1 MKAALATLASTL
13 YLGWTTYNGAPVR
26 DSIATLSVLAFQS
39 LVGLVIVRRLVQ
51 VKLAALETI
60 AVAFAIGSLS
70 STLVD
75 QLSLNI
81 GINTPAWVGQT
92 VLALAVTA
100 LARKTSGPIV
110 PTPLIFDFR
119 LLAATPLVVMTG
131 YGVFTRG
138 WWLAISLLCVTNGL
152 NFFKQISKSTTTTI
166 LSSFIGSALWLVT
179 LFMARPSTP
188 KYGDLMLRPLYTGSD
203 DFVFSES
210 MSWSLAHFGIGD
222 YAAAIGTSVRYHW
235 FSLAWSGLID
245 KLSGATPFVTT
256 LHVVPTVTFAMIA
269 WLIFALISATG
280 LRRIAGAIGV
290 AVLFGTAT
298 VIDPIRFYHVL
309 NTSNVAP
316 YIWMLLV
323 PILLVSLAQRSLG
336 GATFTIPVL
345 IAVAFLAK
353 APFGVAVLV
362 GTVST
367 LLVMWWRNRTVR
379 GFVLPAV
386 VAITSAATYFV
397 FLSPHSWEQR
407 EYAVS
412 WNLAN
417 LAPDSRLYPLIPISL
432 ILVILATMFVGFIGL
447 GRQSQSNAET
457 LLVTFL
463 VTTAAV
469 GSLRFVL
476 SGGSAEL
483 YFFNVTTLCAAL
495 VTGIGFASAIEK
507 LSKLPKVLSIAAGA
521 LGFIGMN
528 IEIDHGVLSRVIPRQ
543 ASLIILP
550 IALGLFLAVSLV
562 GTSRVLSRSS
572 KPPFKPLLII
582 TTVAASSAILVN
594 VLKQPE
600 EYVSTTQVASIED
613 VSALSWLRVSSPES
627 AIVATNRFL
636 CASTEPCSFDDSSF
650 LISAVARRRVL
661 VEGPRFVIG
670 GRPYPQW
677 MTDRIALSTRF
688 AERPNDD
695 DLRALKEYGVSWFVV
710 SERFLPTGTLVESDW
725 AKFGIIRYRQDGV
738 AIIELRS

>member
-1 MKAALATLASTL
+1 M
-13 YLGWTTYNGAPVR
+13 
-26 DSIATLSVLAFQS
+26 
-39 LVGLVIVRRLVQ
+39 
-51 VKLAALETI
+51 
-60 AVAFAIGSLS
+60 
-70 STLVD
+70 
-75 QLSLNI
+75 
-81 GINTPAWVGQT
+81 
-92 VLALAVTA
+92 
-100 LARKTSGPIV
+100 
-110 PTPLIFDFR
+110 
-119 LLAATPLVVMTG
+119 
-131 YGVFTRG
+131 
-138 WWLAISLLCVTNGL
+138 
-152 NFFKQISKSTTTTI
+152 
-166 LSSFIGSALWLVT
+166 
-179 LFMARPSTP
+179 
-188 KYGDLMLRPLYTGSD
+188 
-203 DFVFSES
+203 
-210 MSWSLAHFGIGD
+210 
-222 YAAAIGTSVRYHW
+222 
-235 FSLAWSGLID
+235 
-245 KLSGATPFVTT
+245 
-256 LHVVPTVTFAMIA
+256 
-269 WLIFALISATG
+269 
-280 LRRIAGAIGV
+280 
-290 AVLFGTAT
+290 
-298 VIDPIRFYHVL
+298 
-309 NTSNVAP
+309 
-316 YIWMLLV
+316 
-323 PILLVSLAQRSLG
+323 
-336 GATFTIPVL
+336 
-345 IAVAFLAK
+345 
-353 APFGVAVLV
+353 
-362 GTVST
+362 
-367 LLVMWWRNRTVR
+367 
-379 GFVLPAV
+379 
-386 VAITSAATYFV
+386 